1 MLMITAA
8 QDALAQFALVLPRI
22 GAALLVLPLLAP
34 DTVPPGVR
42 NALIVALALAAA
54 PLVSPGAGG
63 VAIEGA
69 TLLPFVLKEALIGA
83 VIGFA
88 FGIAFWALGMAG
100 ELIDQKIGATA
111 AQATDPSS
119 GNTGGTMGMLLTRL
133 GTVLFVALGGVP
145 VFFGLVFDSYR
156 VWPMQSFWPALDMQ
170 ASAFHIERGADLL
183 RIALLV
189 AAPVWGVLLLVE
201 LGFGLINRY
210 AKQLNVFAMSMAI
223 KGWLAVAVLLLM
235 LGTIAD
241 TVAAWIG
248 AQRGLLEA
256 LQAALPA
263 PPPSSPR

>member
-1 MLMITAA
+1 MLIITAA

-42 NALIVALALAAA
+42 NALIVALALCTA
-54 PLVSPGAGG
+54 PLVAPGAGG
-63 VAIEGA
+63 VAIAGA
-69 TLLPFVLKEALIGA
+69 ALLPFVLKEALIGA

-119 GNTGGTMGMLLTRL
+119 GNTGGTTGTLLTRL

-156 VWPMQSFWPALDMQ
+156 VWPMQSFWPALDVQ
-170 ASAFHIERGADLL
+170 ASAFHIQRGADLL

-189 AAPVWGVLLLVE
+189 AAPVWGVLLLAE

-210 AKQLNVFAMSMAI
+210 AKQLNVFAMSMAV

-241 TVAAWIG
+241 TIATWIG
-248 AQRGLLEA
+248 AQRGLLDA
-256 LQAALPA
+256 LQAALPSA
-263 PPPSSPR
+263 SR

>member
-1 MLMITAA
+1 MHAITAA

-54 PLVSPGAGG
+54 PLVSPGAG
-63 VAIEGA
+63 VAAIEGA

-88 FGIAFWALGMAG
+88 FSIAFWALAMAG

-119 GNTGGTMGMLLTRL
+119 GIVTGTTGTLLTRL
-133 GTVLFVALGGVP
+133 GTYLFVALGGVP

-156 VWPMQSFWPALDMQ
+156 VWPMHAFWPALDLP

-183 RIALLV
+183 RLALLV

-223 KGWLAVAVLLLM
+223 KGWLAIAVLLLM

-241 TVAAWIG
+241 TIAAWIG
-248 AQRGLLEA
+248 AQRSLLEA

-263 PPPSSPR
+263 ASR